1 MGKLPTKR
9 GFGRQKIV
17 GKAKERPHGR
27 PKTLLAEL
35 DSAPF
40 YYMDVSSKVIL
51 NLVQD
56 LTASRFYNL
65 TADRC

>member
-1 MGKLPTKR
+1 MA
-9 GFGRQKIV
+9 GR
-17 GKAKERPHGR
+17 AKERPHGR

-40 YYMDVSSKVIL
+40 YYMDLSSKVIL